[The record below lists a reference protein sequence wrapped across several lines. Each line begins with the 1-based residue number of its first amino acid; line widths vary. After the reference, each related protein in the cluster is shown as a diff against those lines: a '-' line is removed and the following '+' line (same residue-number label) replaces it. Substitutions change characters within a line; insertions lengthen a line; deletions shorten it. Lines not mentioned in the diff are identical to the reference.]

1 MQFASTAVPFLPLRA
16 SLVHRQLCS
25 SIHSAWRKIIN
36 NVLIRAFRLTG
47 SLSPAAP
54 VPVNECFAHQCRC
67 ISWSPAGAIGI
78 SVCYL
83 LSALPFSSTSQGP
96 HFPPSS
102 LVFTPRLLRDELFL
116 PLGGT
121 QCIPQRNRPALG
133 VCACSTPRCKSGTF
147 PRDPRGS
154 KQSLGSSTGSL

>member
-1 MQFASTAVPFLPLRA
+1 MQFVSTAVPFLPLRA

-25 SIHSAWRKIIN
+25 SIRSAWRKIIN

-54 VPVNECFAHQCRC
+54 VQ
-67 ISWSPAGAIGI
+67 SM
-78 SVCYL
+78 
-83 LSALPFSSTSQGP
+83 SALSTRAGVYHGVQQVQLGFLSVTCSVLCIQFHKSGPSFPTQQPGVHSQ
-96 HFPPSS
+96 
-102 LVFTPRLLRDELFL
+102 LLRDELFL

-121 QCIPQRNRPALG
+121 QCIPQRSRPALG
-133 VCACSTPRCKSGTF
+133 VCACSTPSCKSGTF

-154 KQSLGSSTGSL
+154 RQSLGSSMGSL